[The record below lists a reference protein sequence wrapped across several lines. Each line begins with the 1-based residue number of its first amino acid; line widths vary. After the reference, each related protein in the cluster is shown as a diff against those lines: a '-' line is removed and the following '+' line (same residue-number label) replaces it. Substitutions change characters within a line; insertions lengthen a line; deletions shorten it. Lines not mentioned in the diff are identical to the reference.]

1 MAAQYDK
8 AFENVIRLRVM
19 SILMV
24 NETYDF
30 NSFKQVMEVTDGNL
44 ATHLRKLE
52 EKGFIRVSKSFIG
65 RKPQT
70 TYQASKEGRN
80 AFTEHL
86 AFLEQLI
93 KDNKTTS
100 SKL

>member
-1 MAAQYDK
+1 MAASYDK

-24 NETYDF
+24 NESYDF
-30 NSFKQVMEVTDGNL
+30 NSFKELMDVTDGNL

-52 EKGFIRVSKSFIG
+52 EKGFINVNKSFIG

-70 TYQASKEGRN
+70 SYRVSKEGKK
-80 AFTEHL
+80 AFEAHL
-86 AFLEQLI
+86 HFLEQVSNEH
-93 KDNKTTS
+93 KNNS
-100 SKL
+100 N